1 MRQRLLCGLMDVAI
15 IYESMTGTTKRAAF
29 VIADELF
36 RRGIPSRVFPTS
48 GVDATY
54 LAAADLVLIGS
65 WTDGIIVAG
74 QRPGKRKK
82 FAALPR
88 IDGKP
93 AAVFTTYAVNP
104 GKVLDKLEQVV
115 TDLGGTS
122 LGGMAFKRNNLEP
135 ARDFAER
142 VLALLQTAQVD
153 VKT

>member
-1 MRQRLLCGLMDVAI
+1 MDVAI
-15 IYESMTGTTKRAAF
+15 IYESMTGTTERAAF

-36 RRGIPSRVFPTS
+36 RRGVASRVFPTKS
-48 GVDATY
+48 VDAEY
-54 LAAADLVLIGS
+54 LANADLVLLGS

-82 FAALPR
+82 LEALPR

-104 GKVLDKLEQVV
+104 GKVLDKLERVV

-122 LGGMAFKRNNLEP
+122 LGGMAFKRTDLEP
-135 ARDFAER
+135 ARDFTER
-142 VLALLQTAQVD
+142 VLALLPSAPSAPAAANA
-153 VKT
+153 